1 MFGLATTL
9 IGSEWKDGGL
19 ELEPSPGGPSS
30 QRFCTSVIYIYI
42 YIKYYTVGDYTPE
55 ISDQ

>member
-42 YIKYYTVGDYTPE
+42 KYYTVGDYTPE